1 MQYMLA
7 ANRKHELSAAS
18 SSSDAV
24 ANTPKAEFSEVGPVF
39 DALTILQRRCM
50 SKDEKRTLLALM
62 EVAETSA
69 SDGPSGQKQTCSLH
83 AYRKARK
90 KGAAKRFGRKLGKR
104 SCSFIC
110 PSRCCLTRE
119 WQLC

>member
-1 MQYMLA
+1 MEYMRA
-7 ANRKHELSAAS
+7 ANRKHELNRTHDLSAAS

-69 SDGPSGQKQTCSLH
+69 SDGPSGQKQILLPGKNNKDVLFTRLPQSTEEGCSETI
-83 AYRKARK
+83 R
-90 KGAAKRFGRKLGKR
+90 AKVG
-104 SCSFIC
+104 
-110 PSRCCLTRE
+110 
-119 WQLC
+119 